1 MRSSSGLRASLIGLA
16 VLALQAA
23 VNDASAVPV
32 SYSFSTGVRSG
43 GQGNSCAGLPCAPHP
58 YYAFS
63 STNTV
68 SGTFVY
74 DSAGPA
80 TTTAGD
86 GSTIYGGFTFEGLP
100 ASSFAGLTGSVA
112 GLSFSDLRGFT
123 TVGNERLTILTGP
136 GTSTSADIFQLTADP
151 SLSSTSP
158 HNFTGF
164 DIGAYTLVNVRLF
177 WIETQQIV
185 GQSGPI
191 PDLFSDQNL
200 LAAPPTLLGKLALD
214 FVPLG
219 NTSTSTPTV
228 AVFFDGLSVTP
239 VAAIPEP
246 ETYAMLLAGLG
257 LLGFA
262 ARRRKLKAATAA

>member
-1 MRSSSGLRASLIGLA
+1 MRSSSVLRGTFIGLTA
-16 VLALQAA
+16 LALQAGF
-23 VNDASAVPV
+23 NDASAVPV
-32 SYSFSTGVRSG
+32 AYTFSTGVRSG
-43 GQGNSCAGLPCAPHP
+43 GQGLLCGGLPCAPHP

-63 STNTV
+63 GTDTV
-68 SGTFVY
+68 SGSFVY

-86 GSTIYGGFTFEGLP
+86 GSTIYGGFLSGGLP
-100 ASSFAGLTGSVA
+100 TSSFSGLTGTVA

-164 DIGAYTLVNVRLF
+164 NIGAYTLVNARLF

-219 NTSTSTPTV
+219 NTSTTTPTV
-228 AVFFDGLSVTP
+228 AVFFDGLSVSAVTP
-239 VAAIPEP
+239 VPEP

-257 LLGFA
+257 LVA
-262 ARRRKLKAATAA
+262 AAVRRKRRKQAA